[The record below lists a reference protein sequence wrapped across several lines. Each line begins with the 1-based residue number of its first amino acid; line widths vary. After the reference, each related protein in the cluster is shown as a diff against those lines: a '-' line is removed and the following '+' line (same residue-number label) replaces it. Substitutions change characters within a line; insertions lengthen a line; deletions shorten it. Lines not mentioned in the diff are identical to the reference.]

1 MLALLIGAWSLLVM
15 VLVFSHWKKNR
26 KITELIDNSGSFD
39 GVVGVRAVI
48 DSESFNITYK
58 KKIKDKYKQLNKL
71 LYPNG
76 SIKLLLFFSISST
89 VIYFVNDWFFRQ
101 DYIRLWLILEPILII
116 VFFVKLSA
124 FQAKKFQDNFPDAL
138 NILAG
143 ALSSGQSIVH
153 AFEYVGTQLDNE
165 VGKEFKKM
173 AERLLIGEDPDGV
186 LARSASTFPYV
197 EYFFFASAIRIN
209 LSRGG
214 QLKNVINRI
223 NRIMFEARAI
233 DKKKNALTSEARSS
247 AKIIA
252 ALPVIF
258 LMILKFTS
266 PENYNYVMF
275 EDAGRPLFYYVLT
288 SELIGFALIYMIL
301 RGVK

>member
-76 SIKLLLFFSISST
+76 LIKLILFFSISST
-89 VIYFVNDWFFRQ
+89 VIYFINVWFFRQ
-101 DYIRLWLILEPILII
+101 DYIQLWLILEPILLI

-266 PENYNYVMF
+266 PENYDYVMF

>member
-76 SIKLLLFFSISST
+76 LIKLILFFSISST
-89 VIYFVNDWFFRQ
+89 VIYFINVWFFRQ
-101 DYIRLWLILEPILII
+101 DYIQLWLILEPILLI

-124 FQAKKFQDNFPDAL
+124 LQAKKFQDNFPDAL

-266 PENYNYVMF
+266 PENYDYVMF

>member
-76 SIKLLLFFSISST
+76 LIKLILFFSISST
-89 VIYFVNDWFFRQ
+89 VIYFINVWFFRQ
-101 DYIRLWLILEPILII
+101 NYIQLWLILEPILLI

-266 PENYNYVMF
+266 PENYDYVMF